1 MGKSFDKLL
10 EIAQKIKNNELPESN
25 TNTLVG
31 GHLMDIIEK
40 CSEAVDLINEN
51 KVETDGKITQVEQ
64 SVSEFD
70 DVKSIILGTS
80 TDLVPANSRL
90 DTNTTITS
98 NSAGEWAVLG
108 NISLSKVDNAFRIE
122 CIGDGHG

>member
-51 KVETDGKITQVEQ
+51 KVETDGKIGQVEQ
-64 SVSEFD
+64 VLTESNLISLKD
-70 DVKSIILGTS
+70 YSD
-80 TDLVPANSRL
+80 TDL
-90 DTNTTITS
+90 TN
-98 NSAGEWAVLG
+98 G
-108 NISLSKVDNAFRIE
+108 
-122 CIGDGHG
+122 

>member
-40 CSEAVDLINEN
+40 CSEAVE
-51 KVETDGKITQVEQ
+51 
-64 SVSEFD
+64 
-70 DVKSIILGTS
+70 
-80 TDLVPANSRL
+80 
-90 DTNTTITS
+90 
-98 NSAGEWAVLG
+98 
-108 NISLSKVDNAFRIE
+108 
-122 CIGDGHG
+122 IGRAHV